1 MCLNACMCCFCSC
14 SCMHVL
20 VIDWS
25 RAMARQSYV
34 LFVHLCACITV
45 LLLFSIDE
53 CRFSSNY
60 KKKKKSHVFFPIN
73 ADQRLNH
80 VTHFYF
86 CIVVLIYKLRNQS
99 LDVCRHRM
107 CYYKIVTDSKGQRHT
122 VWTYCPR
129 K

>member
-1 MCLNACMCCFCSC
+1 MCLNACMFCFCSC

-20 VIDWS
+20 VINWS

-60 KKKKKSHVFFPIN
+60 KKKKSHVFFPIN